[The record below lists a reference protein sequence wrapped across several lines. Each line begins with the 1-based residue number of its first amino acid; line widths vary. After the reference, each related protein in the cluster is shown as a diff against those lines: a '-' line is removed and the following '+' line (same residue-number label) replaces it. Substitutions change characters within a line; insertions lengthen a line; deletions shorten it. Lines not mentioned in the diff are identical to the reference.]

1 MCKTSS
7 TEQSRATL
15 HGAGAKT
22 GAWTM
27 EGKTTWCNK
36 DSIPPE
42 TRRVQK
48 EMTPSIR
55 ASGAQRFAA
64 VLALPY
70 NEDYMGRR
78 RSCSTSALPHTRLRQ
93 VARLGVTHGFFAA
106 PARSFAHSEGKE
118 SMALSQPRLLTKHFH
133 TWQPSARPWQKT
145 PPGAW
150 HPFCA
155 HPGTIFPLSLRII
168 FAAHAGLQ
176 RLSSVCR

>member
-42 TRRVQK
+42 MRHVQK
-48 EMTPSIR
+48 KVKPGIR

-93 VARLGVTHGFFAA
+93 VARLGVTHGFFCR
-106 PARSFAHSEGKE
+106 PS
-118 SMALSQPRLLTKHFH
+118 ALFCAFRGERVDGPQSASLLTRHFH
-133 TWQPSARPWQKT
+133 TWKAVCVFPPEDTARHVAFFLRTSGQRFSSL
-145 PPGAW
+145 AACSQR
-150 HPFCA
+150 PFS
-155 HPGTIFPLSLRII
+155 I
-168 FAAHAGLQ
+168 
-176 RLSSVCR
+176 CR